1 MYLYTI
7 PVYPLLQNR
16 TKRDSCWSKNP
27 VKVSFQHQIG
37 MTRSQRNPKGNY
49 LWFVFRRCL
58 LGISMALTCKGQEP
72 PMIPAWMAT
81 PVTTARSG
89 SMDVLG
95 SFPKYSLISLLIRG
109 ILVEPPTST
118 ISSTSPF
125 SRWPSAKT
133 VSTGVRIF
141 WKRSSLISSNTC
153 RVISVWKRTEVA
165 LGPSPPELRFAW
177 RCSGTL
183 IVTLGWKVRLILADS
198 TACLRWWMSSVRVG
212 GIPNFCRTCSV
223 VFCSNLW
230 LKSWPPSLLF
240 PAEKKAH
247 KTRCFQRGV
256 NYMDP
261 SGLGRQAAREGRTRT
276 CSWFFI
282 SRLSSINALPAMA
295 LVRNMPP
302 CLLSSETSRVPPPRS
317 TTSTLKTSILCSP

>member
-1 MYLYTI
+1 
-7 PVYPLLQNR
+7 
-16 TKRDSCWSKNP
+16 
-27 VKVSFQHQIG
+27 
-37 MTRSQRNPKGNY
+37 MTCSQSNPKGNY
-49 LWFVFRRCL
+49 LWFVFRKCL

-89 SMDVLG
+89 SIDVLG

-153 RVISVWKRTEVA
+153 RVITVWKRTDAA
-165 LGPSPPELRFAW
+165 LEPSPPELRFAW

-240 PAEKKAH
+240 PAEKKH
-247 KTRCFQRGV
+247 LKLSVFKEKQITWIQVVWVVKQPGRGEPEHV
-256 NYMDP
+256 A
-261 SGLGRQAAREGRTRT
+261 G
-276 CSWFFI
+276 
-282 SRLSSINALPAMA
+282 SSSPDY
-295 LVRNMPP
+295 
-302 CLLSSETSRVPPPRS
+302 
-317 TTSTLKTSILCSP
+317 IL